1 ISLWKVFRYEMAVM
15 PRYVRISTQNTAA
28 AASEDAVRAS
38 DPNLR
43 DLVLSHRGA
52 AAEARQTGGASVS
65 LAGLAPGTGNRE
77 RGDQGTETTPVV
89 TIQDL
94 DPETL
99 TRDQGTLQVD
109 EDAAMQDPLGDE
121 VFDPP
126 EFSASAA
133 GEARGADGCAAR
145 RPGSCQGVEASAVV
159 ARGGS
164 ERLGEVL
171 AECRRAAESAVG
183 GDPVDGS
190 VGRFE
195 QSSGFVEAA

>member
-1 ISLWKVFRYEMAVM
+1 RLLPLAGCGRALSVLPVSACAGAAPLSIVYALAMISLWKVSRYEMAVM

-28 AASEDAVRAS
+28 AASEDATRAS

-94 DPETL
+94 DPETR

-121 VFDPP
+121 VFDTP

-133 GEARGADGCAAR
+133 GEARGTD
-145 RPGSCQGVEASAVV
+145 
-159 ARGGS
+159 
-164 ERLGEVL
+164 
-171 AECRRAAESAVG
+171 
-183 GDPVDGS
+183 
-190 VGRFE
+190 
-195 QSSGFVEAA
+195 